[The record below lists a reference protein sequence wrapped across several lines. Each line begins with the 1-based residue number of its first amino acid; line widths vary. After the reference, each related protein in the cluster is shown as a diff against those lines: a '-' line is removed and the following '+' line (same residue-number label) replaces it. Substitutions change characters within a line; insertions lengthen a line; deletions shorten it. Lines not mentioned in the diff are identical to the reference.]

1 MNKHNHYSLF
11 LGILFAITCFNAF
24 AQDKILEPIPFALVK
39 EKPLF
44 QGGDIGKF
52 STWVKSHLS
61 EKVIAPEYVGKRV
74 TAQVLV
80 NVDGSLSA
88 KIIRGVSDTIDK
100 EIVKIIESSP
110 KWQPGRNND
119 TVVPVNINMPIIIPG
134 REETNVGIQKN
145 TNRSS
150 TNNSSTTTVAGEK
163 AGDISLVVNGEGATK
178 TEATKNALRSAI
190 EQAFGVFVSASTEIL
205 NDELVR
211 DEIATVASG
220 NIKSYKELSSMAL
233 PNGNSSVTLSA
244 IVSIGNL
251 VQYAQSHGS
260 SAEFAGQAFLMNMRM
275 QELNKQNEAIAIKN
289 LYTKLL
295 QLKPVLY
302 DCTLDVGDPRKTELY
317 QYRGGSTGVTPIGSG
332 YCVPLRIDLTPTD
345 NLINWLRELE
355 STLSTLSLNEEEV
368 ESIERNG
375 IHTYRFNFFNKKY
388 NLRNCYAS
396 YKYKGDS
403 EHTLS
408 DCVEILNAW
417 FDAWIIKLNTG
428 EEFYSVPKDQ
438 LRDGLIHAI
447 SRRTAP
453 SYPVYIDTY
462 DFVYMSESCASSVKS
477 NNVPL
482 DYPYPFDPDKLWTD
496 DNPMSSFS
504 LHPYYLGPL
513 NKFSPFERWHVYFS
527 FELFFPEK
535 KLENI
540 TSFSVDW
547 NY

>member
-1 MNKHNHYSLF
+1 MNKHNHYLLF
-11 LGILFAITCFNAF
+11 LGILFVITCFNAF

-44 QGGDIGKF
+44 QGGDSGKF

-150 TNNSSTTTVAGEK
+150 TNNPSTTTAAGEK

-260 SAEFAGQAFLMNMRM
+260 SAEFAGQTFMMNIKMKELNRRNELQVLDHMVNLLEGSVSSMYDYNLKIDDPAISGDKYRIRVHVEVVANKNYILFVKHFCNILSSLSLSPQEYLDYFRIEMPVNVYNPFHFSDKFNYLEHLGPNFAPNYYILRNSEQDLFDVNMRLVKI
-275 QELNKQNEAIAIKN
+275 LNRAISSFI
-289 LYTKLL
+289 
-295 QLKPVLY
+295 
-302 DCTLDVGDPRKTELY
+302 
-317 QYRGGSTGVTPIGSG
+317 VTPVGSVSGLYWVPDESEIAVYGCYSGKIGANSNIFPSYSYSVSNSYHIFINRINPDNAQYGEYIQLRG
-332 YCVPLRIDLTPTD
+332 YDS
-345 NLINWLRELE
+345 NGGY
-355 STLSTLSLNEEEV
+355 LSAFIQGLHYPNNP
-368 ESIERNG
+368 I
-375 IHTYRFNFFNKKY
+375 
-388 NLRNCYAS
+388 
-396 YKYKGDS
+396 
-403 EHTLS
+403 
-408 DCVEILNAW
+408 
-417 FDAWIIKLNTG
+417 IIKIVSHDFLLTA
-428 EEFYSVPKDQ
+428 EQ
-438 LRDGLIHAI
+438 IATLRGFEVIPQ
-447 SRRTAP
+447 SR
-453 SYPVYIDTY
+453 
-462 DFVYMSESCASSVKS
+462 
-477 NNVPL
+477 
-482 DYPYPFDPDKLWTD
+482 
-496 DNPMSSFS
+496 
-504 LHPYYLGPL
+504 
-513 NKFSPFERWHVYFS
+513 
-527 FELFFPEK
+527 
-535 KLENI
+535 
-540 TSFSVDW
+540 
-547 NY
+547 